1 MNKNIK
7 DKVLT
12 TNSDEQKNHQ
22 AFAMELS
29 RLKKAKESCLYNK
42 DCNEY
47 NQLGGDARLI
57 EIEPMVEVP
66 KKSDE
71 RRRELQ
77 KDTNP
82 NNTTQQEIK
91 PTEKGIGVAK
101 VTKSAD
107 HSGGEVNK
115 ILSNK
120 QALSEEI
127 NSIKYLIEYMNN
139 NNKKLNL

>member
-1 MNKNIK
+1 MNQNIK
-7 DKVLT
+7 DKILT

-29 RLKKAKESCLYNK
+29 RLKSAKQSCIYDK
-42 DCNEY
+42 QCDEY
-47 NQLGGDARLI
+47 NRLGGDIRMI

-71 RRRELQ
+71 IRRKTQ
-77 KDTNP
+77 KETNP
-82 NNTTQQEIK
+82 NNTTQKEIS

-115 ILSNK
+115 LLNNQ

-127 NSIKYLIEYMNN
+127 SQMKYLIEYMNN
-139 NNKKLNL
+139 NNKKQI